1 MLDVEFGE
9 GQPDIQLEGRRI
21 DVGRKRPTPAL
32 ELLRDDAVEIP
43 GVPAQ
48 SDQADEN
55 DTEGTAPEDLPEPP
69 LLTQINTSGAGS
81 RRL

>member
-1 MLDVEFGE
+1 MFDVEFGE

-21 DVGRKRPTPAL
+21 HMGRKSPAPAL
-32 ELLRDDAVEIP
+32 ELMGDDVVQIP
-43 GVPAQ
+43 GVSAQ

-55 DTEGTAPEDLPEPP
+55 DTEGTAPEDLPEAP
-69 LLTQINTSGAGS
+69 LLAQIETSGAGS